1 MQVTAI
7 VLFVGALYLLS
18 TATFTVIV
26 TLPVLTAVM
35 VSLLPDT
42 STVATPVFDKIA
54 VIAPVVPVLV
64 TVIYLLSLLD
74 VKETDT
80 ADSVNELFAL
90 AIVHDTSLEI
100 EGDY

>member
-18 TATFTVIV
+18 AATFTVIV

-42 STVATPVFDKIA
+42 STVAAPVFDKIA
-54 VIAPVVPVLV
+54 VTAPVVPVFV
-64 TVIYLLSLLD
+64 TVISLLSLLD
-74 VKETDT
+74 VKGTDT
-80 ADSVNELFAL
+80 ADSVNELFAF

-100 EGDY
+100 KGVY